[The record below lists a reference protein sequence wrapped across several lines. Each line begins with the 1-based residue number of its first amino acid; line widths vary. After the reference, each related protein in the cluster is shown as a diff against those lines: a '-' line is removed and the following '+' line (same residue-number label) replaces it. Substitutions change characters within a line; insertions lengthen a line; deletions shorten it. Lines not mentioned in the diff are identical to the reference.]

1 MFVCRGEGGRHGG
14 RTRYRTPTCRKARS
28 IKRRALLGVL
38 TAPLLQRPRDSLVQ
52 PQTGGPSLYHN
63 SRVIWGRAERDT
75 RSGGLGARRH
85 LGRAPAGP
93 QGWRP
98 PTSGRATGD
107 MPCRFGEAERARGQE
122 LRVSGAGLTRS
133 QFCRSRAW
141 NFLSPAPLRF
151 KDLRLMDRCCRR
163 GLT

>member
-1 MFVCRGEGGRHGG
+1 MVASEPDVTWDARPPDPRAGG
-14 RTRYRTPTCRKARS
+14 
-28 IKRRALLGVL
+28 
-38 TAPLLQRPRDSLVQ
+38 
-52 PQTGGPSLYHN
+52 
-63 SRVIWGRAERDT
+63 
-75 RSGGLGARRH
+75 
-85 LGRAPAGP
+85 
-93 QGWRP
+93 P

-122 LRVSGAGLTRS
+122 LRVSGAGLTQS

-141 NFLSPAPLRF
+141 NFPSPAPSRF